1 MEIGYFPGCSLEGA
15 SKEFDISV
23 RKVCEL
29 LNVRL
34 VEIEDWNCCG
44 TSPAHASSDELT
56 YLLPYENIRKM
67 EAQHLTEVLI
77 PCPSCLTSQK
87 ETQERYRSDKAVEE
101 RLVEAAGYRAEGRI
115 TLYHLLDFLR
125 DRITFDALA
134 GRVTKPLTGL
144 KVAPYYGCLMRFP
157 SIAIDDKERPVVM
170 HRLVEVLGAEA
181 LEWTHKAD
189 CCGAGLSLTRPDI
202 ANRLLAELLASAKRA
217 GADCIAVVCPLCQTN
232 LDIRQGG
239 LKDGDGRPYDLPVIY
254 LTQLMGIALGASA
267 ADVALGKLMVDP
279 VPLLKRKNLI

>member
-1 MEIGYFPGCSLEGA
+1 MEIGYYPGCSLEGA

-23 RKVCEL
+23 RKVCDL
-29 LNVRL
+29 LGVGL

-44 TSPAHASSDELT
+44 TSPAHASSDDLT
-56 YLLPYENIRKM
+56 HLLPYENIRKM
-67 EAQHLTEVLI
+67 EGQNITEVLI
-77 PCPSCLTSQK
+77 PCPSCLTSLK
-87 ETQERYRSDKAVEE
+87 HTEECFRTNRVVKE
-101 RLVEAAGYRAEGRI
+101 RLIEAAGYTYAGGI

-170 HRLVEVLGAEA
+170 HRLIEALGAEA

-189 CCGAGLSLTRPDI
+189 CCGASLSLTRPDI
-202 ANRLLAELLASAKRA
+202 ARRLLGELLESAKRA

-232 LDIRQGG
+232 LDMRQRE
-239 LKDGDGRPYDLPVIY
+239 LKDGGGHPYDLPVIY
-254 LTQLMGIALGASA
+254 LTQLMGIALGANA

-279 VPLLKRKNLI
+279 VSLLKRKGLI

>member
-1 MEIGYFPGCSLEGA
+1 M
-15 SKEFDISV
+15 
-23 RKVCEL
+23 
-29 LNVRL
+29 
-34 VEIEDWNCCG
+34 
-44 TSPAHASSDELT
+44 
-56 YLLPYENIRKM
+56 
-67 EAQHLTEVLI
+67 
-77 PCPSCLTSQK
+77 
-87 ETQERYRSDKAVEE
+87 
-101 RLVEAAGYRAEGRI
+101 
-115 TLYHLLDFLR
+115 
-125 DRITFDALA
+125 
-134 GRVTKPLTGL
+134 
-144 KVAPYYGCLMRFP
+144 
-157 SIAIDDKERPVVM
+157 M

-279 VPLLKRKNLI
+279 APLLKRKNLI

>member
-23 RKVCEL
+23 RKVCDL
-29 LNVRL
+29 LDVRL
-34 VEIEDWNCCG
+34 VEIADWNCCG
-44 TSPAHASSDELT
+44 ASPAHASSDDLT

-87 ETQERYRSDKAVEE
+87 ETEERSRTDQAVRE
-101 RLVEAAGYRAEGRI
+101 RLVEATGHRYEGGI
-115 TLYHLLDFLR
+115 TLYHLLDFFR
-125 DRITFDALA
+125 DRITFDTLA
-134 GRVTKPLTGL
+134 GRVTKPLQGL
-144 KVAPYYGCLMRFP
+144 RIAPYYGCLMRFP
-157 SIAIDDKERPVVM
+157 SINIDDKERPVVM
-170 HRLVEVLGAEA
+170 HRLVEALGAEA

-189 CCGAGLSLTRPDI
+189 CCGAGLSITRPDI
-202 ANRLLAELLASAKRA
+202 TNRLLRELLDSARRA

-232 LDIRQGG
+232 LDIRQEG
-239 LKDGDGRPYDLPVIY
+239 LKDGAGRPYNLPVIY

-267 ADVALGKLMVDP
+267 TDVALGKLMVDP

>member
-29 LNVRL
+29 LGIKLR
-34 VEIEDWNCCG
+34 EITDWNCCG

-87 ETQERYRSDKAVEE
+87 ETQEQYRSDRVVEE
-101 RLVEAAGYRAEGRI
+101 RLVEATGYRAEGRI
-115 TLYHLLDFLR
+115 TMYHLLDFLR
-125 DRITFDALA
+125 DRITVDLLA
-134 GRVTKPLTGL
+134 GRVVKPLTGL
-144 KVAPYYGCLMRFP
+144 KIAPYYGCLMRFP
-157 SIAIDDKERPVVM
+157 AIAIDDQERPVVM
-170 HRLVEVLGAEA
+170 HRLVEALGAEA

-202 ANRLLAELLASAKRA
+202 ANRLLGELLASARRA

-232 LDIRQGG
+232 LDIRQPGV
-239 LKDGDGRPYDLPVIY
+239 KDGSGRPYDLPVIY

-267 ADVALGKLMVDP
+267 TDVALGKLMVDP
-279 VPLLKRKNLI
+279 MPLLKQKNLL

>member
-1 MEIGYFPGCSLEGA
+1 
-15 SKEFDISV
+15 
-23 RKVCEL
+23 
-29 LNVRL
+29 
-34 VEIEDWNCCG
+34 
-44 TSPAHASSDELT
+44 
-56 YLLPYENIRKM
+56 
-67 EAQHLTEVLI
+67 
-77 PCPSCLTSQK
+77 
-87 ETQERYRSDKAVEE
+87 VEE

-144 KVAPYYGCLMRFP
+144 KIAPYYGCLMRFP

-279 VPLLKRKNLI
+279 VPLLKRKNFI

>member
-23 RKVCEL
+23 RKVCDL
-29 LNVRL
+29 LGVQL

-44 TSPAHASSDELT
+44 TSPAHATSDELT

-87 ETQERYRSDKAVEE
+87 ETQERYRLDPAVEQ

-125 DRITFDALA
+125 DRITLDTLA
-134 GRVTKPLTGL
+134 GRVTKPLNDL

-157 SIAIDDKERPVVM
+157 SIAIDDNERPVVM
-170 HRLVEVLGAEA
+170 HRIVEALGAEA
-181 LEWTHKAD
+181 LEWTHRAD
-189 CCGAGLSLTRPDI
+189 CCGAGLSITRPDI
-202 ANRLLAELLASAKRA
+202 ANRLLGELLASAKRA

-232 LDIRQGG
+232 LDIRQGA
-239 LKDGDGRPYDLPVIY
+239 LKDSDGRPYDLPVIY
-254 LTQLMGIALGASA
+254 LTQLIGIALGASA
-267 ADVALGKLMVDP
+267 TDVALGKLMIDP

>member
-87 ETQERYRSDKAVEE
+87 ETQERYLSDKAVEE

-144 KVAPYYGCLMRFP
+144 KIAPYYGCLMRFP

>member
-1 MEIGYFPGCSLEGA
+1 M
-15 SKEFDISV
+15 
-23 RKVCEL
+23 
-29 LNVRL
+29 
-34 VEIEDWNCCG
+34 EIEDWNCCG
-44 TSPAHASSDELT
+44 TSPAHASSDDLT

-87 ETQERYRSDKAVEE
+87 ETQERYRSDRVVEE
-101 RLVEAAGYRAEGRI
+101 RLVEASGYRAEGRI

-125 DRITFDALA
+125 DRITVDTLA
-134 GRVTKPLTGL
+134 GRVTKPLKGL

-157 SIAIDDKERPVVM
+157 SITIDDKERPVVM
-170 HRLVEVLGAEA
+170 HRLVEALGAEA

-202 ANRLLAELLASAKRA
+202 ANRLLGELLASAKRA

-267 ADVALGKLMVDP
+267 TDVALGKLMIDP
-279 VPLLKRKNLI
+279 VPLLKQKNLL

>member
-34 VEIEDWNCCG
+34 VEIADWNCCG

>member
-29 LNVRL
+29 LGVRL
-34 VEIEDWNCCG
+34 VEVADWNCCG
-44 TSPAHASSDELT
+44 TSPAHSSSDDLT
-56 YLLPYENIRKM
+56 YLLPYENLRKM
-67 EAQHLTEVLI
+67 EAQGLTEVLI
-77 PCPSCLTSQK
+77 PCPACLTSQK
-87 ETQERYRSDKAVEE
+87 ETQERYRSDAAVQR
-101 RLVEAAGYRAEGRI
+101 RLVEAAGYTAGGRI

-125 DRITFDALA
+125 DRITVEALA
-134 GRVTKPLTGL
+134 GRVVKPLTGL

-157 SIAIDDKERPVVM
+157 AIAIDDQERPVVM
-170 HRLVEVLGAEA
+170 HRLVEALGAEA
-181 LEWTHKAD
+181 LEWTHRAD
-189 CCGAGLSLTRPDI
+189 CCGAGLSLTCPDI
-202 ANRLLAELLASAKRA
+202 ANRLLAELLASARRS

-239 LKDGDGRPYDLPVIY
+239 LKDSDGRPYDLPIIY

-267 ADVALGKLMVDP
+267 TDVALAKLMIDP
-279 VPLLKRKNLI
+279 LPLLKQKNLL

>member
-144 KVAPYYGCLMRFP
+144 KIAPYYGCLMRFP

-239 LKDGDGRPYDLPVIY
+239 LTDGDGRPYDLPVIY

-279 VPLLKRKNLI
+279 VPLLKRKNFI

>member
-23 RKVCEL
+23 RKVCDL
-29 LNVRL
+29 LDVRL

-44 TSPAHASSDELT
+44 TSPIHASSDDLT

-67 EAQHLTEVLI
+67 EAQQLTEVLI

-87 ETQERYRSDKAVEE
+87 ETQERYRSDRAVRA
-101 RLVEAAGYRAEGRI
+101 RLIEAGGYTAEGRI

-125 DRITFDALA
+125 DRITVDALTD
-134 GRVTKPLTGL
+134 RVTKRLTGL
-144 KVAPYYGCLMRFP
+144 KVVPYYGCLMRFP
-157 SIAIDDKERPVVM
+157 AIAIDDKERPVVM
-170 HRLVEVLGAEA
+170 HRLIEALGAEA
-181 LEWTHKAD
+181 LEWTHRAD

-202 ANRLLAELLASAKRA
+202 ANRLLGELLASAKRA

-239 LKDGDGRPYDLPVIY
+239 LRDGDGRPYDLPVIY
-254 LTQLMGIALGASA
+254 LTQLIGIALGASA
-267 ADVALGKLMVDP
+267 ADCALGKLMVDP
-279 VPLLKRKNLI
+279 VPLLKRKNLL